1 MAESLIEKL
10 EERIAK
16 VREAFNAA
24 YPAPQTQMAQVSEW
38 WVVEVFDDYLI
49 VESGD
54 SLWKVPYT
62 QDGDGVT
69 FSPRADWEAVKR
81 GYVAKALARKAHDT
95 KAYVLAETD
104 THFTVGGYGVV
115 FGGKDLEGETF
126 SKDTDFWLDRL
137 TRTPPV
143 LYQHGR
149 DEKVRTVPLGQGA
162 IDDPDDIGLWVEAQI
177 ELAGKYAEA
186 IRELVGKGLLGW
198 SSGTAGHLAQR
209 DGPRI
214 KSWPIVEM
222 SLTPTPAEPRT
233 LGVSEIRSLSEWAAG
248 LEGLLPQTEGDSVAD
263 TEEVAAPAETITE
276 TIIAQIETKETQ
288 MTEEIKQ
295 AAPTFTVDDMQ
306 KLVTEAVSKAM
317 RDAPVIEKVLNIMPE
332 ETDRPETKSFADWLV
347 AVTRRD
353 TKRLKSVYAVKA
365 DLAEESGATGGYLV
379 PPEYSSQILQMA
391 LGMSVVRPRARV
403 IRMRGREFNV
413 PALSYSGTTAG
424 VAHQLGGLRTYWVA
438 EGGTLTESEPTF
450 EQIKLVANKL
460 GGYTQITAELEEDA
474 EGISDLLMQLFAQGI
489 AFAEDYAFLNGDGAN
504 QPLGVF
510 KSPALISEAAGAN
523 TFVLSDAA
531 SMMEKFLPSRQSGV
545 WLAHPFALHEFIE
558 MADGSGAANNL
569 IWLSNTREAPPIS
582 FFGMPV
588 VFTEAMPV
596 LPAAAAAANKGGVLL
611 ADFGYYYIGDRGGL
625 RIDYSE
631 HFAFTSDLGTWRFI
645 KRVDGQPAVSQAMY
659 LADGTNQVSPF
670 VTLAGA

>member
-1 MAESLIEKL
+1 MAEGLIEKL

-16 VREAFNAA
+16 VREAFSAA
-24 YPAPQTQMAQVSEW
+24 YPAPQPQMAQGSEW

-81 GYVAKALARKAHDT
+81 GYVAKATARKAHDT
-95 KAYVLAETD
+95 KAYLLEGTD

-115 FGGKDLEGETF
+115 FGGRDLEGEYF
-126 SKDTDFWLDRL
+126 DADTDFWFDRMG
-137 TRTPPV
+137 RTPVV
-143 LYQHGR
+143 LYQHGKDAKTRR
-149 DEKVRTVPLGQGA
+149 DVLGRATLG
-162 IDDPDDIGLWVEAQI
+162 DPDDIGLWVEAQI

-233 LGVSEIRSLSEWAAG
+233 LGVSEIRSLTDWADG
-248 LEGLLPQTEGDSVAD
+248 LKELLPEDAGDASAVTEQVAD
-263 TEEVAAPAETITE
+263 TTETITE
-276 TIIAQIETKETQ
+276 PIAQIEIKETE

-295 AAPTFTVDDMQ
+295 AAPAFTVDEMQ

-317 RDAPVIEKVLNIMPE
+317 RDAPVIERALNVMPE

-489 AFAEDYAFLNGDGAN
+489 AFAEDYPFLNGDGAN

-510 KSPALISEAAGAN
+510 KSPALLTEAAGAN
-523 TFVLSDAA
+523 TFALPDAA